1 MKILTIIQEGFL
13 ETVRVQNFIH
23 QKITTQAC
31 DDSFYLSFLSK
42 YLTGAFS
49 RFRSDTLAVAFA
61 SVP

>member
-1 MKILTIIQEGFL
+1 MKILTILQEGFS
-13 ETVRVQNFIH
+13 ERVQNFSH

-49 RFRSDTLAVAFA
+49 RFRNDTLAVAFA

>member
-1 MKILTIIQEGFL
+1 MKILTILQEGFL
-13 ETVRVQNFIH
+13 GTVWVQNSIH

-31 DDSFYLSFLSK
+31 SDSFYLSFLSK

-49 RFRSDTLAVAFA
+49 RFRNDTLAVAFA